1 MTEQTTHESRRVLDP
16 QRALAFLAQASAVL
30 ARSLD
35 YERTLA
41 EVAQLAVPEFA
52 DWCAVD
58 VVQPDGSLRQITSG
72 HPDPRMEE
80 LLGELRRRYRAEK
93 GRSEGAMHVIAT
105 GRPEL
110 RSDVE
115 GAPRMD
121 IPEAAADLYETLS
134 PRSYIIVPLT
144 ARGRT
149 IGALTFLSTIE
160 GRHYGPADL
169 DFAQHLARRFGLAVD
184 NARLYQD
191 AENAR
196 DRLSFMAKASELL
209 SASLELSETLQQVA
223 MLAVSS
229 LADWCTIELLEEDGS
244 LRNAATAHVDPE
256 RVRMAEELRR
266 QYPIDPDDPAG
277 VPNVIRTGRS
287 ELYPQIADDL

>member
-1 MTEQTTHESRRVLDP
+1 MGLGSPNAAYPSLEVQKRIGGRPSSTMPTGAPLAMADDPTQRSGGVLDP
-16 QRALAFLAQASAVL
+16 QRALAFLAEASAVL

-58 VVQPDGSLRQITSG
+58 VLQPDGSLRQITSG

-80 LLGELRRRYRAEK
+80 LLLDLRRRHRLEK
-93 GRSEGAMHVIAT
+93 GASEGAMRVITT
-105 GRPEL
+105 GEPEL
-110 RSDVE
+110 VSDVR
-115 GAPRMD
+115 GAPRLK
-121 IPEAAADLYETLS
+121 IERKESELYERLS
-134 PRSYIIVPLT
+134 PRSYMIVPFV

-149 IGALTFLSTIE
+149 IGALTFLSTLE

-169 DFAQHLARRFGLAVD
+169 DFAQHLARRFALAVD
-184 NARLYQD
+184 NARLYQE
-191 AENAR
+191 AQNAR

-209 SASLELSETLQQVA
+209 SASLELDQTLQQVA

-229 LADWCTIELLEEDGS
+229 LADWCTIELLDDDGQ

-256 RVRMAEELRR
+256 KV
-266 QYPIDPDDPAG
+266 
-277 VPNVIRTGRS
+277 
-287 ELYPQIADDL
+287 